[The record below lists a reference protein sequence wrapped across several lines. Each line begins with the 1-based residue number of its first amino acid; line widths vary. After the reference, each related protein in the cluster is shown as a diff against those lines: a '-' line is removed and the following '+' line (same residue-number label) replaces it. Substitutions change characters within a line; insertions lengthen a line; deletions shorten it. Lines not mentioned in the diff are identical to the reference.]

1 MHPMEELLESVRAE
15 RKRIIERILER
26 PSPIPEEE
34 DLRQLAMIQGAVTAI
49 EAQIND
55 DAPVSAL

>member
-15 RKRIIERILER
+15 RKRIIDRILER

-55 DAPVSAL
+55 DAPVSGL

>member
-55 DAPVSAL
+55 DAPVSGL

>member
-1 MHPMEELLESVRAE
+1 MEQLLESVSAE
-15 RKRIIERILER
+15 RKRIIGRILER

-34 DLRQLAMIQGAVTAI
+34 DLRQLAMIQGAVMAI
-49 EAQIND
+49 EAQIKD